1 MRITKAM
8 NAVWAGWML
17 MGWVL
22 AQGIALQGQG
32 TISGVVSDPQGKA
45 FGDGARVLV
54 VRVAEKPDGFE
65 PFVSNTVT
73 AKDGSY
79 RIGNVLAGK
88 YEICVATNGGDYV
101 DRCRWGQAAGTAL
114 VVNGGSVVANVSLTR
129 GRIFTIDIKDDDG
142 YLERHEGKSAGG
154 FLNVGVFTEQKEF
167 LDAEIVT
174 LTKNARKYRVV
185 VPVGAKFRVRAI
197 SPLFDVKTENEAA
210 NGAGQGLKVLQD
222 VDQVIEAQETTKG
235 VTLKLGG
242 VKALE
247 VAK

>member
-1 MRITKAM
+1 MTNRM
-8 NAVWAGWML
+8 NQL
-17 MGWVL
+17 MGLMAML
-22 AQGIALQGQG
+22 AGPVALLGQG
-32 TISGVVSDPQGKA
+32 TVSGVVSDEKGKA
-45 FGDGARVLV
+45 YGEGARVLV

-73 AKDGSY
+73 GKDGSY

-101 DRCRWGQAAGTAL
+101 DGCRWGQAAGTAL

-129 GRIFTIDIKDDDG
+129 GKIFTIDIKDDDG

-154 FLNVGVFTEQKEF
+154 FLNMGVFTEGKEF
-167 LDAEIVT
+167 LDAEIAT

-185 VPVGAKFRVRAI
+185 VPVGARFRVRAI
-197 SPLFDVKTENEAA
+197 SPLFDVRTENETAG
-210 NGAGQGLKVLQD
+210 GAGQGLRVLQD
-222 VDQVIEAQETTKG
+222 MDQVIEALETTKG

-247 VAK
+247 GVK